1 MVDPFLFLPISFQLF
16 TTSAAST
23 DVTAHNALDRLDDF
37 NLLTILDYVRLVDL
51 LAIGSMGQRYRDL
64 VTKHFLIPIYH
75 FDAAKITISIDNHV
89 YLGEDDVDGEPT
101 PYVAGLNQTLT
112 LLQTFGHI
120 FGHLHIKVKPHGYK
134 FIGNIAAA
142 VNQHCAMAE
151 QTVTLH
157 RGTAITTDHSPFS
170 FANATIL
177 QIRHINAAGFVETLR
192 LNAAFPRLQQLD
204 LDLGSNL
211 TFLHQHFPHM
221 RQFALRSSFSVD
233 DAANLREFFRLNAQL
248 RRIRTPLF
256 FNPDY
261 LADINKLLPALESL
275 TIKNLNS
282 HVYVRDAA
290 ANHSVRF
297 KNVRHFTLDLFTY
310 NCKWNGALR
319 DRLSAIEFV
328 GLESYAVTSNV
339 DDSTDYLIGLI
350 VRNAAVQRV
359 KMTSTEL
366 DGDQLTRLLAGL
378 AELKELTVGWRDQST
393 RAVLWQFM
401 SDALVTKVQKV
412 NVLVLEHRILYA
424 EHIFETVPGGWKHSG
439 TRPVGTTHMV
449 HFERL

>member
-1 MVDPFLFLPISFQLF
+1 M
-16 TTSAAST
+16 
-23 DVTAHNALDRLDDF
+23 TAHNSLDRLDDF
-37 NLLTILDYVRLVDL
+37 SLLAILDYVRLADL
-51 LAIGSMGQRYRDL
+51 LAIGSMNERFSEL

-75 FDAAKITISIDNHV
+75 FNAATITISLDNHV
-89 YLGEDDVDGEPT
+89 YLGEDDLDDELT

-112 LLQTFGHI
+112 VLQTFGHI
-120 FGHLHIKVKPHGYK
+120 FDRLHIKVNVRGYK
-134 FIGNIAAA
+134 FIGNISSA
-142 VNQHCAMAE
+142 VNRHCAMAA
-151 QTVTLH
+151 QKVTLH
-157 RGTAITTDHSPFS
+157 RGTATAGDWPFS

-177 QIRHINAAGFVETLR
+177 HIRHINAAGFVETLR

-204 LDLGSNL
+204 LDFGANL
-211 TFLHQHFPHM
+211 TFLHQHFPSM
-221 RQFALRSSFSVD
+221 RQFALRTSFAVE

-261 LADINKLLPALESL
+261 LHDINELLPALEAL

-282 HVYVRDAA
+282 HVYVRDSAA
-290 ANHSVRF
+290 SHLVRF

-319 DRLSAIEFV
+319 DRLTAIEFD

-339 DDSTDYLIGLI
+339 DGSADYLIGLI

-366 DGDQLTRLLAGL
+366 DGDQLARLLAGL
-378 AELKELTVGWRDQST
+378 AELKELTVGWSDQST
-393 RAVLWQFM
+393 RHVLWQFM
-401 SDALVTKVQKV
+401 SDALVTKLQKV
-412 NVLVLEHRILYA
+412 NVLVLEHRSLYA
-424 EHIFETVPGGWKHSG
+424 DEISATVPGGWTHSG
-439 TRPVGTTHMV
+439 TRPVRSTHMV